1 MDVDQQRKELK
12 RQRRKQIIALRRLD
26 PIVSVEKSTWYF
38 LIVNSLSQMYYCLK
52 RMGESCRE
60 HVGNNFSPVPS
71 EYAHEFLFLRNEMIR
86 LYLHSLDGASA
97 SQIRKKRNSWAYR
110 DIDHRIV
117 LVYLQSISKR
127 PLNNL

>member
-1 MDVDQQRKELK
+1 MPATAFFCEDYRRLKHVTMDVDQQRKELK

-60 HVGNNFSPVPS
+60 HVATISVPFRVSMPMSFFSC
-71 EYAHEFLFLRNEMIR
+71 EM
-86 LYLHSLDGASA
+86 
-97 SQIRKKRNSWAYR
+97 K
-110 DIDHRIV
+110 
-117 LVYLQSISKR
+117 
-127 PLNNL
+127 